1 MIRHASLL
9 LTAPPPVIPLAVAVI
24 ESAFRA
30 LLMASVG
37 APPLLPAGVCAAP
50 AAAIA
55 MSAIAVGADKEHC
68 VALLTE
74 TDSLK
79 ENRFAVNLRHASPQA
94 GLDNGTRSVA
104 GWNQLCLV
112 YLTKV
117 AELGT
122 LPLPT
127 AEFPRFTPSLTR

>member
-112 YLTKV
+112 YLSNGCRTRNP
-117 AELGT
+117 AA
-122 LPLPT
+122 PT
-127 AEFPRFTPSLTR
+127 AGFHLFPP

>member
-9 LTAPPPVIPLAVAVI
+9 LTAPPPVIPLAVAVV
-24 ESAFRA
+24 EPPFRA
-30 LLMASVG
+30 LLVAGVG

-55 MSAIAVGADKEHC
+55 MSAIAVGADEEHG

-79 ENRFAVNLRHASPQA
+79 ENRFAVSLRHAFIA
-94 GLDNGTRSVA
+94 GGTRQRHTFRGRLGPA
-104 GWNQLCLV
+104 LFGLT
-112 YLTKV
+112 TKV

-127 AEFPRFTPSLTR
+127 TGFLASRLC